1 MNFNAF
7 REITPFIVLLVFE
20 YTSSSSEL
28 YQAFLDVM
36 FPHDCTAIIIAMEW
50 KQFWKMLWNFKVPII
65 IMRSQQFSK
74 KTDTSAWHQLP
85 LPLLQA
91 SML

>member
-50 KQFWKMLWNFKVPII
+50 KQF
-65 IMRSQQFSK
+65 
-74 KTDTSAWHQLP
+74 
-85 LPLLQA
+85 
-91 SML
+91 